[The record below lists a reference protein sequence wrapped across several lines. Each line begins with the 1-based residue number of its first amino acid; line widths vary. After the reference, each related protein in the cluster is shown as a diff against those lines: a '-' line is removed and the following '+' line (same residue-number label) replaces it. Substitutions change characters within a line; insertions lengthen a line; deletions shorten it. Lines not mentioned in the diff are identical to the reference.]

1 MLNDAHRR
9 ATRMLVVPFVASV
22 RLFWECD
29 ARAQSAGDLSRA
41 EKPWLAQPG
50 NWAAAFNRAQIACYQ
65 GSMRACNSIWLS
77 KRVLLDT
84 WLFKYGR
91 TCGGRIDRRAI
102 NRANLT
108 CTQAFPG
115 HE

>member
-1 MLNDAHRR
+1 MLNHAHRR
-9 ATRMLVVPFVASV
+9 ATRMLVVPFVAGVS
-22 RLFWECD
+22 LFCECG
-29 ARAQSAGDLSRA
+29 ARAQSAGDLPSA

-50 NWAAAFNRAQIACYQ
+50 NWAADFNQAQIACYQ
-65 GSMRACNSIWLS
+65 GSMRACDSIWLN
-77 KRVLLDT
+77 KRVLLDS
-84 WLFKYGR
+84 WLGQYGR
-91 TCGGRIDRRAI
+91 TCGARVNRRAI